1 MRTPLIVLITAYSI
15 ATVGFTLLPGID
27 DEGNP
32 WRMSLFEAF
41 YVVSYTGSTIGFG
54 EIPYEF
60 TPAQRLWTI
69 VSIYLTVIAWLF
81 SIGSVISLLQDASFA
96 GALRH
101 ARFRRSVRDIGEPF
115 YLLCGYGDTGRML
128 TRALTDQRYSVVVV
142 DNNVTKINALS
153 VEDLRAQVPASCAD
167 ARQPDTLVA
176 AGLRNRWCV
185 GVIAVTGSERANL
198 KIAITAKLLNHRAI
212 VYARAD
218 TQGVAGNMR
227 SFATDHV
234 INPVEEYVRRM
245 RLAIEKPNAFRFY
258 HWLASGPD
266 VRVPETRQPPRGR
279 WILCGFGR
287 LGRAVHAMLTEAGM
301 TVTVIEEDP
310 GIEGLPDD
318 AIEGRGTQAETLTEA
333 GIASAAGILATTRSD
348 VDNLSILMT
357 ARELNEDLFFG
368 ALENGLSSHD
378 LFHAA
383 KPDFIA
389 QPSRVVA
396 GTILSRIRSS
406 LVEPFLEHLLEQ
418 EDSVSRRLLEKLS
431 AFQSPEPPEISSAR
445 ISARRSPAVARAL
458 EDGTELPLSTLLHDP
473 ARRTRPLP
481 IAVLMLRRDE
491 RDYLLPESDMP
502 LELGDRL
509 LLAGRTGSVRR
520 LRAILE
526 SDQTLTYVLTGK
538 ELQQGWVWNWLSR
551 QNQ

>member
-1 MRTPLIVLITAYSI
+1 
-15 ATVGFTLLPGID
+15 
-27 DEGNP
+27 
-32 WRMSLFEAF
+32 
-41 YVVSYTGSTIGFG
+41 
-54 EIPYEF
+54 
-60 TPAQRLWTI
+60 
-69 VSIYLTVIAWLF
+69 
-81 SIGSVISLLQDASFA
+81 
-96 GALRH
+96 
-101 ARFRRSVRDIGEPF
+101 
-115 YLLCGYGDTGRML
+115 
-128 TRALTDQRYSVVVV
+128 
-142 DNNVTKINALS
+142 
-153 VEDLRAQVPASCAD
+153 
-167 ARQPDTLVA
+167 
-176 AGLRNRWCV
+176 
-185 GVIAVTGSERANL
+185 
-198 KIAITAKLLNHRAI
+198 
-212 VYARAD
+212 
-218 TQGVAGNMR
+218 
-227 SFATDHV
+227 
-234 INPVEEYVRRM
+234 
-245 RLAIEKPNAFRFY
+245 
-258 HWLASGPD
+258 
-266 VRVPETRQPPRGR
+266 
-279 WILCGFGR
+279 
-287 LGRAVHAMLTEAGM
+287 M

-333 GIASAAGILATTRSD
+333 GIASAVGILATTRSD

-357 ARELNEDLFFG
+357 ARELNEDLFLG
-368 ALENGLSSHD
+368 ALENGLSSHE
-378 LFHAA
+378 LFRAA

-406 LVEPFLEHLLEQ
+406 LVEPFLEQLLEQ

-491 RDYLLPESDMP
+491 RNHLLPEPDMP